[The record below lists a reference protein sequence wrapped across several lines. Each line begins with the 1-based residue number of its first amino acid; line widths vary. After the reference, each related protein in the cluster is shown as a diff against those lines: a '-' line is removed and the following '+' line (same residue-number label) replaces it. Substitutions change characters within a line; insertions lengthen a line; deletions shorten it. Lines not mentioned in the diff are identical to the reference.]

1 MSAFYVIVLTKV
13 FHLILVKC
21 YTKLIHQYIYEF
33 NCTALSSGG
42 GRLLAKP
49 VIMYKTIIMWLK
61 PEPDTGSD
69 ISEVTS
75 SLWTGCADINSKLAY
90 TMAAF
95 TLQFLH
101 ILRLYYFVYMANCK
115 VK

>member
-1 MSAFYVIVLTKV
+1 MSAFYAIVLTEE

-21 YTKLIHQYIYEF
+21 YTKLLHQYIYEF
-33 NCTALSSGG
+33 ICTALPSGG
-42 GRLLAKP
+42 GHLLAKP

-61 PEPDTGSD
+61 PEPDTGTD

-75 SLWTGCADINSKLAY
+75 SLWTDYAGINSRLAY

-101 ILRLYYFVYMANCK
+101 ILKL
-115 VK
+115 